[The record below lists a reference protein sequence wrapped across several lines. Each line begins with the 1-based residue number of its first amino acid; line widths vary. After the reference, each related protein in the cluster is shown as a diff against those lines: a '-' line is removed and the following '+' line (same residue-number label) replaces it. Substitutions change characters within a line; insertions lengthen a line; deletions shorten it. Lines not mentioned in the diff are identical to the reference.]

1 MARYFETDSSWRIR
15 GLGKTGGT
23 NRSDKATAIGG
34 HCYLLRHGR
43 IACSSPPL
51 RSATQ
56 YGVSTPNGTRCRL
69 HQKLI
74 AEHPNPAKARESEG
88 TTTCFQCPCFP
99 AILAAAGAGPVEE
112 TPTRGRSVHPRK
124 RAAILPRRRGAGA
137 PGNDTLSVEFRTQ
150 DGCRLG
156 IGRYPDFAYNAQGGR
171 GVGAGR
177 GKESGEDGAV
187 LVEFDVASLYIP
199 PMSGATTRFLGL
211 PLPPFLKIDILP
223 EALGGTI
230 DRATGQVDLK
240 FRSRFCFSVGSI
252 YKAPPLFVDTTL
264 TSEESRGAIRSGRG
278 ERLDGEE
285 RCKLVGVAVV
295 DPIDDLF
302 MNTFLRLPTECIA
315 YLNAT
320 ISIAKPR

>member
-1 MARYFETDSSWRIR
+1 MAPAACGIR
-15 GLGKTGGT
+15 T
-23 NRSDKATAIGG
+23 
-34 HCYLLRHGR
+34 
-43 IACSSPPL
+43 SSPSL
-51 RSATQ
+51 QT
-56 YGVSTPNGTRCRL
+56 L
-69 HQKLI
+69 QKL
-74 AEHPNPAKARESEG
+74 ANPRKARASAAL
-88 TTTCFQCPCFP
+88 
-99 AILAAAGAGPVEE
+99 AIPQSLHPPSNGRRAVGVACTGANEQQSSSAVAAQARPGA
-112 TPTRGRSVHPRK
+112 
-124 RAAILPRRRGAGA
+124 
-137 PGNDTLSVEFRTQ
+137 DTLISVEFLTQ

-156 IGRYPDFAYNAQGGR
+156 IGRYPDFAYNARGGR

-177 GKESGEDGAV
+177 GAESGEDVGAV
-187 LVEFDVASLYIP
+187 LVDFDVATLYIP

-230 DRATGQVDLK
+230 NRTTGQVDLK

-264 TSEESRGAIRSGRG
+264 TSEESRGAIRSGTG
-278 ERLDGEE
+278 ERMDGEG

-302 MNTFLRLPTECIA
+302 MNTFLSLPTECIA

>member
-1 MARYFETDSSWRIR
+1 MVVV
-15 GLGKTGGT
+15 
-23 NRSDKATAIGG
+23 
-34 HCYLLRHGR
+34 
-43 IACSSPPL
+43 AC
-51 RSATQ
+51 
-56 YGVSTPNGTRCRL
+56 
-69 HQKLI
+69 
-74 AEHPNPAKARESEG
+74 
-88 TTTCFQCPCFP
+88 
-99 AILAAAGAGPVEE
+99 AGAGEQQSSPAVAAK
-112 TPTRGRSVHPRK
+112 PR
-124 RAAILPRRRGAGA
+124 PE
-137 PGNDTLSVEFRTQ
+137 PDTLSVEFRTR

-156 IGRYPDFAYNAQGGR
+156 IARYPDFAYDAQGGR

-177 GKESGEDGAV
+177 GEDGTV
-187 LVEFDVASLYIP
+187 LVDFDVASLYIP

-240 FRSRFCFSVGSI
+240 FRSRFCFSVGNV

-264 TSEESRGAIRSGRG
+264 TSEESRGAIRSGAG
-278 ERLDGEE
+278 ERMDDEG

-302 MNTFLRLPTECIA
+302 MNTFLSLPTECIA

-320 ISIAKPR
+320 ISVATPR